1 MNLMPVALVFI
12 LSFSINC
19 QTMKTNTL
27 IKALMIMVFIAL
39 GAPSFAAETPVIPVT
54 ETPEAQV
61 ARLSKRLEEIKAMDH
76 KGMTKA
82 EKKALRVEVRQIK
95 QEMAAV
101 SGGVYISVGAIII
114 ILLLLILLV

>member
-1 MNLMPVALVFI
+1 
-12 LSFSINC
+12 
-19 QTMKTNTL
+19 MKTNTFV
-27 IKALMIMVFIAL
+27 KALMIMVLVAL
-39 GAPSFAAETPVIPVT
+39 GAPSFATETPVPVVT
-54 ETPEAQV
+54 ESPEAKV
-61 ARLSKRLEEIKAMDH
+61 ARLSERLEEIKAMDH
-76 KGMTKA
+76 KGMTRA